1 MRIYISVDMEGLA
14 GIATWGEVDTSKKE
28 ASEVLHEH
36 LRALLDG
43 LFSSGVE
50 IEHVLICDA
59 HGSGTAIPYR
69 ICEEFDNVSLV
80 HGPIRKDY
88 MMSGLDAT
96 FDRVIFLGYHA
107 GIGTKNAIMDHTY
120 SSSLIHNVWI
130 NGKRMNEALINAAFA
145 AHHNV
150 PVCLV
155 VGDGALGEELKR
167 EFRGKWLFVDTKMG
181 LGRYAAIMKPK
192 KRLFG
197 EMKRAAAEAVKI
209 PRNELVLYGFDTPVE
224 LKVEMKDTVY
234 ADLAE
239 LIPGI
244 ERIDGRTVR
253 FVHNDYSVVFNT
265 IMAIVYVAMAARDWR
280 S

>member
-36 LRALLDG
+36 LRALLEG

-239 LIPGI
+239 LILASRG
-244 ERIDGRTVR
+244 
-253 FVHNDYSVVFNT
+253 S
-265 IMAIVYVAMAARDWR
+265 MVAP
-280 S
+280 